1 MTIEKILEIAP
12 YSLDKN
18 QKQDLLDERLG
29 QLSRY
34 HYEHCPEY
42 AKMCD
47 ASGFDAKVPHR
58 YQQLP
63 FLPVRLFKEFDL
75 LSVPRSEIVKT
86 MTSSG
91 TTRTESFENIP

>member
-47 ASGFDAKVPHR
+47 ASGLMQRFPTDISNC
-58 YQQLP
+58 
-63 FLPVRLFKEFDL
+63 LFC
-75 LSVPRSEIVKT
+75 R
-86 MTSSG
+86 
-91 TTRTESFENIP
+91 